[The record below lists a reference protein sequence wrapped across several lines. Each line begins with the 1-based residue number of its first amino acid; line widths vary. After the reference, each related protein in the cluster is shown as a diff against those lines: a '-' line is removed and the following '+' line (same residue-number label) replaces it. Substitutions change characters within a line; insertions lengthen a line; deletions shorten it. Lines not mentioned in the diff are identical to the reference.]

1 MNKNQLRTA
10 LKAYAKGYKVAVT
23 PEDDSEP
30 ESLDYK
36 VVLYCPIDEEV
47 GGYVVVTGYFNP
59 SGDTSIK
66 TFMAALI
73 TVMEFRTKQMYEDNN
88 N

>member
-10 LKAYAKGYKVAVT
+10 LKAYAKGYKVAVAL
-23 PEDDSEP
+23 EDDSDP
-30 ESLDYK
+30 EGLDYK
-36 VVLYCPIDEEV
+36 VVLYCPVDEEA

-59 SGDTSIK
+59 SGDTSIRA
-66 TFMAALI
+66 FMDGMI
-73 TVMEFRTKQMYEDNN
+73 TIMEIRTQQMYEDNN

>member
-10 LKAYAKGYKVAVT
+10 LKAYAQGHKVAVALEDEGD
-23 PEDDSEP
+23 PEG
-30 ESLDYK
+30 LDYK
-36 VVLYCPIDEEV
+36 VVLYCSIDEEA